1 MDAFVIHVERDRNI
15 NDAVAKVELVGFNS
29 IITKPIFNNSDC
41 SYCYRWTQ
49 NISGSWSMKEDWP
62 DGNNE
67 DANDDVTFLGKY
79 VTTEDGRELGARST
93 DVDDLIVLVGTKTAV
108 VYKVASVGFEWV
120 KDLDVSSWKKVERV
134 AGDKDG
140 NVMVTKGVAA

>member
-1 MDAFVIHVERDRNI
+1 MKAFVIHVEKDRNI
-15 NDAVAKVELVGFNS
+15 NDSVAKVELVGFNS
-29 IITKPIFNNSDC
+29 INSDC

-62 DGNNE
+62 ESGND
-67 DANDDVTFLGKY
+67 DANDDVTFLGER
-79 VTTEDGRELGARST
+79 VTTWDGLQLGARST
-93 DVDDLIVLVGTKTAV
+93 DVDDLIVLVGDRKAV

-120 KDLDVSSWKKVERV
+120 KDVDTSDWKKVERV

-140 NVMVTKGVAA
+140 NVMVTKGVTA

>member
-1 MDAFVIHVERDRNI
+1 
-15 NDAVAKVELVGFNS
+15 
-29 IITKPIFNNSDC
+29 
-41 SYCYRWTQ
+41 
-49 NISGSWSMKEDWP
+49 MKEDWP
-62 DGNNE
+62 DGSNE
-67 DANDDVTFLGKY
+67 DANDDVTFLGER
-79 VTTEDGRELGARST
+79 VITWDGLLLGARST

-120 KDLDVSSWKKVERV
+120 KDLDVSGWKKVERV

>member
-15 NDAVAKVELVGFNS
+15 NAAVAKVELVGFNS

-49 NISGSWSMKEDWP
+49 NILGCWSKSGND
-62 DGNNE
+62 

-120 KDLDVSSWKKVERV
+120 KDLDVSGWKKVERV

>member
-15 NDAVAKVELVGFNS
+15 NDAVAKVKLVGLNS
-29 IITKPIFNNSDC
+29 IHDDC

-49 NISGSWSMKEDWP
+49 NISGSWSKS
-62 DGNNE
+62 GNE
-67 DANDDVTFLGKY
+67 DANDDVTFLGEY

-93 DVDDLIVLVGTKTAV
+93 DVDDLIVLVGDRKAE
-108 VYKVASVGFEWV
+108 VYKVASVGFEWA
-120 KDLDVSSWKKVERV
+120 KDLDVSGWKKVERV

>member
-1 MDAFVIHVERDRNI
+1 MEAFVIHVERDRNI

-49 NISGSWSMKEDWP
+49 NISGSWSKS
-62 DGNNE
+62 GND
-67 DANDDVTFLGKY
+67 DANDDVTFLGER
-79 VTTEDGRELGARST
+79 VTTWDGLVLGARST

>member
-15 NDAVAKVELVGFNS
+15 NDAIAKIQIVGLNS
-29 IITKPIFNNSDC
+29 IHDDC

-49 NISGSWSMKEDWP
+49 NISGCWSKS
-62 DGNNE
+62 GND

-93 DVDDLIVLVGTKTAV
+93 DVDDLIVLVGDRKAE
-108 VYKVASVGFEWV
+108 VYKVASVGFKWA
-120 KDLDVSSWKKVERV
+120 KDLDVSGWKKVERV

>member
-1 MDAFVIHVERDRNI
+1 MEAFVIHVEKDRNI

-29 IITKPIFNNSDC
+29 INSDC

-49 NISGSWSMKEDWP
+49 NILGCWSKSGND
-62 DGNNE
+62 

-120 KDLDVSSWKKVERV
+120 KDLDVSGWKKVEQV
-134 AGDKDG
+134 ASDKDG

>member
-49 NISGSWSMKEDWP
+49 NISGSWSKS
-62 DGNNE
+62 GND

-140 NVMVTKGVAA
+140 NVMVTKGVEA

>member
-49 NISGSWSMKEDWP
+49 NISGSWSKS
-62 DGNNE
+62 GND
-67 DANDDVTFLGKY
+67 DANDDVTFLGER
-79 VTTEDGRELGARST
+79 VTTWDGLVLGARST

>member
-15 NDAVAKVELVGFNS
+15 IDAVAKVELVGFNS

-49 NISGSWSMKEDWP
+49 NISGSWSKS
-62 DGNNE
+62 GND

>member
-1 MDAFVIHVERDRNI
+1 MKAFVIHVERDRNI
-15 NDAVAKVELVGFNS
+15 NDAVAKVELVGFQPN
-29 IITKPIFNNSDC
+29 INSDC

-49 NISGSWSMKEDWP
+49 NILGCWSKSGND
-62 DGNNE
+62 

>member
-1 MDAFVIHVERDRNI
+1 MEAFVIHVERDRNI

-49 NISGSWSMKEDWP
+49 NISGSWSKS
-62 DGNNE
+62 GND

>member
-1 MDAFVIHVERDRNI
+1 MEAFVIHVERDRNI
-15 NDAVAKVELVGFNS
+15 NDAVAKVEVVGDN
-29 IITKPIFNNSDC
+29 TRVYTDC

-62 DGNNE
+62 DGSNE
-67 DANDDVTFLGKY
+67 DANDDVTFLGERI
-79 VTTEDGRELGARST
+79 TTWDGLVIGARST

-120 KDLDVSSWKKVERV
+120 KDLDVSDWKKVERV

>member
-1 MDAFVIHVERDRNI
+1 MEAFVIHVERYRNI

-49 NISGSWSMKEDWP
+49 NISGSWSKS
-62 DGNNE
+62 GNE
-67 DANDDVTFLGKY
+67 DANDDVTFLGER
-79 VTTEDGRELGARST
+79 VTTWDGLVLGARST

>member
-1 MDAFVIHVERDRNI
+1 MEAFVIHVERDRNI
-15 NDAVAKVELVGFNS
+15 NDAVAKVEIVGLNS
-29 IITKPIFNNSDC
+29 IHDDC

-62 DGNNE
+62 EDGSNE
-67 DANDDVTFLGKY
+67 DANDDVTFLGERFI
-79 VTTEDGRELGARST
+79 TWDGLVLGARST
-93 DVDDLIVLVGTKTAV
+93 DVDDLIVLVGDRKAE
-108 VYKVASVGFEWV
+108 VYKVASVGFKWV
-120 KDLDVSSWKKVERV
+120 KDLDVSGWKKVERV